1 MAPET
6 GLILR
11 KPRGRAPAHWRSRLF
26 LILFPI
32 RRPPAPR
39 MRPKPPRHPHP
50 GRRAAASPWPV
61 PRGRLAWL
69 TGAISTLLLVAS
81 TLFWCLL
88 LFPLA
93 LLKLLLPRGGPT
105 AHRSAAQRHRHG
117 LGQLP
122 QLLVRAHPARALGR
136 AGQYRPALRGLVS
149 GQLQSPVLGG
159 HLRAASHVE
168 PAHSAAE
175 VFLKQQLIYVPVIG
189 LAWWAL
195 DFPFMKRHGKADLRR
210 NPALGRQD
218 QEAARRAC
226 EKFSLVPTSVM
237 IFAEGTGFQRPSAM
251 PRERRTAICSSP
263 RQAGWRWRSTP
274 WARASV
280 R

>member
-1 MAPET
+1 MGQLGLPRGKIPSALISPMAPET

-11 KPRGRAPAHWRSRLF
+11 KPAAGAPTLALMTFPDPLPDPAPA
-26 LILFPI
+26 
-32 RRPPAPR
+32 
-39 MRPKPPRHPHP
+39 
-50 GRRAAASPWPV
+50 RAADAPEASEASASRPAARRHRPWPV

-189 LAWWAL
+189 W
-195 DFPFMKRHGKADLRR
+195 RG
-210 NPALGRQD
+210 GRWI
-218 QEAARRAC
+218 
-226 EKFSLVPTSVM
+226 S
-237 IFAEGTGFQRPSAM
+237 
-251 PRERRTAICSSP
+251 
-263 RQAGWRWRSTP
+263 RS
-274 WARASV
+274 
-280 R
+280 